1 MIIASFHDGERFD
14 EALINTNGFLINAS
28 KDVKKVSIYD
38 PITGEKKIKV
48 KQCMILLALFQ
59 IKTMI

>member
-38 PITGEKKIKV
+38 PITGEKKSKSNSV
-48 KQCMILLALFQ
+48 
-59 IKTMI
+59 